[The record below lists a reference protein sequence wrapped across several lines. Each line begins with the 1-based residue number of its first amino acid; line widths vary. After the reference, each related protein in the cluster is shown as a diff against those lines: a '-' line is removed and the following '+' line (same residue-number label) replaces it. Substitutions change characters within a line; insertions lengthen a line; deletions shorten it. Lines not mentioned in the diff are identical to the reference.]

1 MKTLLLKKEYLL
13 SFIVLIFCATVSNA
27 QGQSNNSNEPMQS
40 FSLEFTNVNGPA
52 VNRILDLSFSATTSD
67 NFDEGYDTK
76 NTALMQDDLNL
87 FLNGEYFTSQAYSP
101 ITEDKIIDIVFQAS
115 GSYDYSI
122 ELVGMDNM
130 GNQNIELRDNLLD
143 TTFNLRSGDAYIF
156 PSDSGYFPGRFQLTF
171 KTTLSDLDHDYEALD
186 IRYVND
192 SNSIVVNNP
201 SNQQL
206 KNIEVFAVNGQ
217 VVFSSNAVNNE
228 DIIRYDLSNLYS
240 GIYIIKVEGENNNL
254 TTKKIIIN

>member
-1 MKTLLLKKEYLL
+1 
-13 SFIVLIFCATVSNA
+13 
-27 QGQSNNSNEPMQS
+27 
-40 FSLEFTNVNGPA
+40 
-52 VNRILDLSFSATTSD
+52 
-67 NFDEGYDTK
+67 
-76 NTALMQDDLNL
+76 MQDDLNL

-101 ITEDKIIDIVFQAS
+101 ITEDKIIDLVFQAS

-122 ELVGMDNM
+122 ELVGMDNL
-130 GNQNIELRDNLLD
+130 GNQNIELRDNLLN

-171 KTTLSDLDHDYEALD
+171 KTTLSDLDHDYDALD

-254 TTKKIIIN
+254 TTKK